1 MSRRTNRRIPPPTLL
16 YAFVTKFTHV
26 SALFSSFYKRWVS
39 VCINTTKRIRA
50 ELTKYLAA
58 SSLTR
63 HCKRCLQDIKGPS
76 RRKSCRACARA
87 KLRCDLQRPSCSRCE
102 ERVLT
107 CEYVARDGTTIVVS
121 TAEGSTIHSTRKNA
135 SSTKSIGKSRPPES
149 DDALSTIEC
158 GTESTPRSQVDTS
171 QDTASDRDGTA
182 DSVITESEVG
192 REVLENSGIGNSE
205 PIAPELVISNYRR
218 RLLLNEARRTP
229 NTDPVAR
236 HTMHFVI
243 RVLKSWPRMMGS
255 HLTSQLP
262 PMIHRLQLADGI
274 PIPLAN
280 CCTLAKMWMMHSE
293 GSRELVQRTVH
304 NEVRRL
310 LRDVSRD
317 PGVPTNSSC
326 LVQLT

>member
-1 MSRRTNRRIPPPTLL
+1 MSLSRKSLTCPRCSRR
-16 YAFVTKFTHV
+16 FT
-26 SALFSSFYKRWVS
+26 R
-39 VCINTTKRIRA
+39 
-50 ELTKYLAA
+50 A

-76 RRKSCRACARA
+76 RRKSCNACARA
-87 KLRCDLQRPSCSRCE
+87 KLRCDLQRPRCSRCQ
-102 ERVLT
+102 ERTLT
-107 CEYVARDGTTIVVS
+107 CEYVSRDGTTIAVS
-121 TAEGSTIHSTRKNA
+121 TAEVSSIQDQLQLQLQGDQSLLDNEAVDESTDSSPGKNA
-135 SSTKSIGKSRPPES
+135 LEGE
-149 DDALSTIEC
+149 DALSTIDC
-158 GTESTPRSQVDTS
+158 GAESTPRSQVDTS
-171 QDTASDRDGTA
+171 QDTASDQDGTVY
-182 DSVITESEVG
+182 SVTTESEIS
-192 REVLENSGIGNSE
+192 REGLENSGIGNSE
-205 PIAPELVISNYRR
+205 PIAPELIISNYRS

-280 CCTLAKMWMMHSE
+280 CCTLAKMWIMHSE
-293 GSRELVQRTVH
+293 GSRDLVQNTVH

-310 LRDVSRD
+310 LRD
-317 PGVPTNSSC
+317 
-326 LVQLT
+326 